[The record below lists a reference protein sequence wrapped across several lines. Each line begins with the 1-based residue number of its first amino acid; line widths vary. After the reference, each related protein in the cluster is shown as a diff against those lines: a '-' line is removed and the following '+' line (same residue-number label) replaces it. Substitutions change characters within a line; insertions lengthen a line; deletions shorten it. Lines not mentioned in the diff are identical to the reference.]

1 MKQRKVYIGTD
12 RAMLQHR
19 CEWDYHL
26 EHPERL
32 SAVLEKLESSGL
44 LNRCIHL
51 KPKKANLE
59 DLCLVHSRT
68 YVERIAQTRN
78 MDLVEELE
86 KIASTFDDVYFNNY
100 SYEAA
105 AISVGISLQAME
117 AVLSD
122 GERKSSSFAIIRP
135 PGHHASRER
144 ACGFCIFNNARTLG
158 VEKVLIVDWDVHA
171 GQGTQ
176 YAVEDDPKI
185 KLISIHRYQHGLFWP
200 HLPESAIS
208 HGCKFFY
215 SFNFKK

>member
-78 MDLVEELE
+78 MDLVV
-86 KIASTFDDVYFNNY
+86 TFLPIY
-100 SYEAA
+100 S
-105 AISVGISLQAME
+105 
-117 AVLSD
+117 
-122 GERKSSSFAIIRP
+122 R
-135 PGHHASRER
+135 
-144 ACGFCIFNNARTLG
+144 
-158 VEKVLIVDWDVHA
+158 
-171 GQGTQ
+171 
-176 YAVEDDPKI
+176 
-185 KLISIHRYQHGLFWP
+185 
-200 HLPESAIS
+200 
-208 HGCKFFY
+208 
-215 SFNFKK
+215 